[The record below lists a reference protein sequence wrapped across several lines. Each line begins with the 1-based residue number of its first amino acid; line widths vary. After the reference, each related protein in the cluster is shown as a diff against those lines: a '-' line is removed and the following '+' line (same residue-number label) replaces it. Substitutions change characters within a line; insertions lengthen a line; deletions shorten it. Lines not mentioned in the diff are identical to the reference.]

1 MVPLS
6 MPESRVSALEPR
18 LGEISG
24 GPEIRKPPR
33 PRPELKPSL
42 TVYERHGKGPRQQ
55 LRFSKTGDPNLE
67 AAYATHLIR
76 LGQ

>member
-1 MVPLS
+1 VLS
-6 MPESRVSALEPR
+6 HSRDVAM
-18 LGEISG
+18 EILAG
-24 GPEIRKPPR
+24 
-33 PRPELKPSL
+33 
-42 TVYERHGKGPRQQ
+42 TQ

>member
-1 MVPLS
+1 
-6 MPESRVSALEPR
+6 MPGNFR
-18 LGEISG
+18 
-24 GPEIRKPPR
+24 
-33 PRPELKPSL
+33 LKPSL